1 MTSTIRIELK
11 DIRTIEDLSDTLDED
26 IMATLPTVEQYQINA
41 DNIKDEIYDIAD
53 QISEHPLGASVIV
66 FNENDQYITC
76 GDIYGCIDTILDE
89 VA

>member
-1 MTSTIRIELK
+1 MSTIRIELK

-26 IMATLPTVEQYQINA
+26 IMTALPTVEQYQIDTSNVE
-41 DNIKDEIYDIAD
+41 DEIYDIAD
-53 QISEHPLGASVIV
+53 QISEHPLGASVVV
-66 FNENDQYITC
+66 FDENNQYITC